1 MGKTSSGKTLTEAV
15 AVFDD
20 LGSLE
25 AAIDELQSSGFNR
38 AELSL
43 LANEDV
49 VEEKLG
55 HLYDRVSELE
65 DDPEV
70 PRTAYIPT
78 ETVGDAEGAV
88 IGVFVYVAGGVIA
101 AVAAGSG
108 GTLAG
113 VIAATAMAGGAGGL
127 IGSVFAKSVGDHYA
141 RRLQEQLDHG
151 GLLLW
156 VRTRDDLHEK
166 KAVEVLKRHSGH
178 DVHLHGLA

>member
-1 MGKTSSGKTLTEAV
+1 MSKTSSSKTLTEAV
-15 AVFDD
+15 AVFEDP
-20 LGSLE
+20 GSLE
-25 AAIDELQSSGFNR
+25 AAIDELLSSGFNR

-49 VEEKLG
+49 VDEKLG

-65 DDPEV
+65 DDPEA

-78 ETVGDAEGAV
+78 ETIGDAEGAV
-88 IGVFVYVAGGVIA
+88 MGAFIYVTGGVVA

-113 VIAATAMAGGAGGL
+113 VIAATAIAGGAGGL
-127 IGSVFAKSVGDHYA
+127 VGSVFAKFVGDHHA
-141 RRLQEQLDHG
+141 RRIQEQLDHG

-156 VRTRDDLHEK
+156 VRTRDELHEK
-166 KAVEVLKRHSGH
+166 NAVGILKRHSGQ
-178 DVHLHGLA
+178 DVHLHPLA

>member
-1 MGKTSSGKTLTEAV
+1 MSKTSSGKTLTEAV

-20 LGSLE
+20 FGSLE

-43 LANEDV
+43 LANQDV

-55 HLYDRVSELE
+55 HLYDKVSELE
-65 DDPEV
+65 DDPEA
-70 PRTAYIPT
+70 PRTAYIPA
-78 ETVGDAEGAV
+78 ETIGDAEGAV
-88 IGVFVYVAGGVIA
+88 LGVFIYVAGGVVA

-127 IGSVFAKSVGDHYA
+127 IGSVFAKFVGDHHS
-141 RRLQEQLDHG
+141 RRIQEQLDHG

-156 VRTRDDLHEK
+156 VRTHDELHEK
-166 KAVEVLKRHSGH
+166 KAVGILKRYSGR
-178 DVHLHGLA
+178 DVHLHALA

>member
-1 MGKTSSGKTLTEAV
+1 MSKTLSGKTLTEAV
-15 AVFDD
+15 AVFND

-70 PRTAYIPT
+70 PRTAYVPA
-78 ETVGDAEGAV
+78 ETIGDAEGAAMGAF
-88 IGVFVYVAGGVIA
+88 IYLAGGVVA

-113 VIAATAMAGGAGGL
+113 VIAATAIAGGAGGL
-127 IGSVFAKSVGDHYA
+127 VGSVFARFVGDHHA
-141 RRLQEQLDHG
+141 RRIQEQLDHG

-156 VRTRDDLHEK
+156 VRTRDELHEK
-166 KAVEVLKRHSGH
+166 KAVEILKEHSGQ
-178 DVHLHGLA
+178 DVHLHPLA